1 MYLHTRNAS
10 AVCDDG
16 GDAVEIVC
24 NEDGS
29 DYDGKQKNNE
39 IICRKAALLVVHL
52 TRTHTNIHCN

>member
-10 AVCDDG
+10 AVCDNE
-16 GDAVEIVC
+16 GDAVC

-39 IICRKAALLVVHL
+39 IICRKAVLLVVHL